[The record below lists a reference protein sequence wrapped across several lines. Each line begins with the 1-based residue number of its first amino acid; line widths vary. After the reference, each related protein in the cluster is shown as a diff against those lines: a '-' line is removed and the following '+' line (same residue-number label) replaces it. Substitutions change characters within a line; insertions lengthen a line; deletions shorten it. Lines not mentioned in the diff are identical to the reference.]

1 MEMFDVNE
9 VPSGVSW
16 KPFETRPIGPLGIIA
31 MAGCEAIGQRVDQY
45 LRDWREGRASRAR
58 ICIPSLATT

>member
-45 LRDWREGRASRAR
+45 LRDWREGRGEQS
-58 ICIPSLATT
+58 